1 MTAPLR
7 IDFETRSALDLREV
21 GLYRYARHPTTD
33 IWCLAWAFGDDE
45 PQLWLPGEPMPERIA
60 LHVEANG
67 PVVAWNV
74 AFELEIW
81 NEILAKRYG
90 FPPLKPEQAHCTMAK
105 SYAMGLPGALE
116 DAGYAT
122 GVRFLKDT
130 EGRALMLRMARPRA
144 MHDAA
149 GNKLKAWQPGAVI
162 TWWDEPEKRQRLGEY
177 CKQDVRAERAVDER
191 LMPLSEKERRVWLVD
206 YRINKRG
213 VQLDMP
219 SVTAAIKMAEDVKE
233 ACNAEMAKVTGGAV
247 QSVTAVAAIKTW
259 MASRGVE
266 VNSLAK
272 QAVVDLL
279 NEGNDDA
286 PDDTLPADVRKVL
299 LLRQEAGK
307 ASTAKFDVMA
317 TVAGEDGRLRDAYQY
332 HGAASGRWA
341 GRKVQTHNL
350 VRDMPP
356 PETVEKILALVR
368 KGDWRAIDMIYGP
381 PLTMLSRCI
390 RSFFVAP
397 PGKKLISGDWSN
409 VEGRGQAWF
418 AGEDWK
424 IKAFIAADNKTGPGL
439 YELAYSRMFGVPVES
454 VKNPS
459 EERQVGKVSELAF
472 GYQGGIGSFRTMAKA
487 YPDMKVQL
495 MHDATINGFKEAW
508 RDAHPKIAGVRTL
521 NPRTGREYRQGGVW
535 REIEQAAIGAV
546 LDEGGAYTCGVP
558 GRHAT
563 FKKAGSFLWCK
574 LPSQRVICFPYPR
587 ILEGDYGPQLTYM
600 TVPSPDDRKKGNIIH
615 DKSNAPNWA
624 RVGTYGGALF
634 NRIVQGFCRDFL
646 ADLLLW
652 LDENGAAIVMHT
664 HDDGNIEVEIAKAEG
679 ARKAMEARMRTL
691 PDWAAGFPLFAKCVI
706 LDRYGK

>member
-1 MTAPLR
+1 
-7 IDFETRSALDLREV
+7 
-21 GLYRYARHPTTD
+21 
-33 IWCLAWAFGDDE
+33 
-45 PQLWLPGEPMPERIA
+45 MPVPPAVVE
-60 LHVEANG
+60 HVAAG
-67 PVVAWNV
+67 KPVSAWNV

-81 NEILAKRYG
+81 NEILVKRYG

-116 DAGYAT
+116 DAAFAT

-130 EGRALMLRMARPRA
+130 EGRALMMRMTRPRA
-144 MHDAA
+144 MHRAD
-149 GNKLKAWQPGAVI
+149 GTKLKEWEPGAVL
-162 TWWDEPEKRQRLGEY
+162 TWWDEPEKRERLGEY

-191 LMPLSEKERRVWLVD
+191 LMPLSEKERRLWLVD
-206 YRINKRG
+206 YRINQRG
-213 VQLDMP
+213 VQLDME
-219 SVTAAIKMAEDVKE
+219 SVRAAITMAEAVKE
-233 ACNAEMAKVTGGAV
+233 ECNRQMTVVTGGAV
-247 QSVTAVAAIKTW
+247 QTVTAVAAIKQW
-259 MASRGVE
+259 MATQGVE
-266 VNSLAK
+266 TDSLNK
-272 QAVVDLL
+272 QAVIDLL

-286 PDDTLPADVRKVL
+286 VPDSLPPQVRKAL

-307 ASTAKFDVMA
+307 ASNAKFDVMA
-317 TVAGEDGRLRDAYQY
+317 AVAGEDGRLRQAYQY

-356 PETVEKILALVR
+356 PETVEKVLALVR
-368 KGDWRAIDMIYGP
+368 QGNWRAIDMIYGP
-381 PLTMLSRCI
+381 PLTILSRCM

-418 AGEDWK
+418 AGEQWK
-424 IKAFIAADNKTGPGL
+424 IDAFNAADAKRGPGL
-439 YELAYSRMFGVPVES
+439 YELAYARMFNVPVES

-459 EERQVGKVSELAF
+459 EERQIGKVSELAF
-472 GYQGGIGSFRTMAKA
+472 GYQGGVGSFFTMAKA

-495 MHDATINGFKEAW
+495 MSSAQIDGFKNAW
-508 RDAHPKIAGVRTL
+508 RAAHPRIVH
-521 NPRTGREYRQGGVW
+521 VW
-535 REIEQAAIGAV
+535 REIQAAAISAV
-546 LDEGGAYTCGVP
+546 CNPGGTYTCGLH

-563 FKKAGSFLWCK
+563 FKMVGSFLWCL
-574 LPSQRVICFPYPR
+574 LPSGRAICYPYPK

-600 TVPSPDDRKKGNIIH
+600 CVPSADDRKKGNIIH
-615 DKSNAPNWA
+615 DKSNAANWA

-652 LDENGAAIVMHT
+652 LDEKGAAIVMHT
-664 HDDGNIEVEIAKAEG
+664 HDDANIEVDNAKAEG
-679 ARKAMEARMRTL
+679 ARAAMQAQMRAL
-691 PDWAAGFPLFAKCVI
+691 PAWAPGFPLFAKCAV